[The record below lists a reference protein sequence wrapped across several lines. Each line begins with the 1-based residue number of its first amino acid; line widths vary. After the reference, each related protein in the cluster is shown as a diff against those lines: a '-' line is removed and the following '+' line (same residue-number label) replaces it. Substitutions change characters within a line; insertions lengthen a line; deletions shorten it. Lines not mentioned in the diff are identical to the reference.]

1 MVQDGK
7 ADEWALVAS
16 GLLVCVATVCVA
28 YFVARL
34 WPRSHY
40 PRLFGTL
47 AGVATVAILYVIQ
60 VPGAGFGLIA
70 LAFVAYIAL
79 HAPETWEALFEA
91 DTQSPKKPAPSRAP
105 APSLSGLGFFTTGLL
120 VGLLL
125 SAATIATFVLP
136 PAHWK
141 AWLLHPDAVNDRIVR
156 ALSPGEQW
164 VTLQDKERIA
174 SGSLKKAQAE
184 LAALT
189 KRATDAEAALEK
201 ARDDLGALSPN
212 TVRGIQIKS
221 GNGSRHANGA
231 VYIAVNFSNPYE
243 NSCRVNL
250 SSDTVLAQGHT
261 IAIGTAAALNSS
273 KGKYRVVLTAVDKNG
288 CTLDLV
294 KD

>member
-47 AGVATVAILYVIQ
+47 AGVATVATLYVIQ

-79 HAPETWEALFEA
+79 HAPEAWEALFEA
-91 DTQSPKKPAPSRAP
+91 DTQSPKKPTPALAP
-105 APSLSGLGFFTTGLL
+105 APSLSGLGFFTAGVLI
-120 VGLLL
+120 GLLL
-125 SAATIATFVLP
+125 SAAVIAAFVLP
-136 PAHWK
+136 PAYWK
-141 AWLLHPDAVNDRIVR
+141 AWLLHPDAINDRATR
-156 ALSPGEQW
+156 ALSPCEQW
-164 VTLQDKERIA
+164 VALQEREKTA

-184 LAALT
+184 LAELT
-189 KRATDAEAALEK
+189 KRATEVEVALEK
-201 ARDDLGALSPN
+201 ARDDLGTLSPN

-243 NSCRVNL
+243 NSCRASL
-250 SSDTVLAQGHT
+250 PIPFWSRGIPLRSERPQQS
-261 IAIGTAAALNSS
+261 IAPRASIAW
-273 KGKYRVVLTAVDKNG
+273 
-288 CTLDLV
+288 C
-294 KD
+294 